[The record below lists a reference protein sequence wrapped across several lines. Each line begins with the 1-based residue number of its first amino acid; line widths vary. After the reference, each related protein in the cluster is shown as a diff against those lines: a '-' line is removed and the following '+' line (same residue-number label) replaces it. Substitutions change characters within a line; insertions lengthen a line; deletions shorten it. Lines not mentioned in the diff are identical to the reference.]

1 MSSTKT
7 HFFLLTLLVSLGAPG
22 LAAAQE
28 TMSLDTR
35 AIVEYLADD
44 ELEGRLTG
52 SPGIRM
58 AADYLIERLEAVGA
72 EPLPGVGGFRQAFAY
87 TAGVTDTGTSL
98 RIEGTDGSRMTV
110 SSNENPGATP
120 PAAPTPPAPPST
132 GAGVVSPPVP
142 SGAPSVRALSF
153 SDTGRAEGQL
163 VFAGYGL
170 SVPETDDFG
179 YDSYATLDVTDKIV
193 VVLRYFPEDT
203 EGELRSTLARYAGL
217 RFKALAA
224 RERGAAG
231 LIVVTGPRSPNA
243 GALVPLTFDTA
254 VSDSGI
260 VAATVDGELGAAIIE
275 SAGESIEAVQASL
288 DTANP
293 HVTGFDLP
301 LEGVIDVKL
310 ERREATGYNVIGYL
324 PPTAAE
330 ALDEPYVLLGA
341 HYDHLG
347 RGRGGDSLGPGRRRG
362 TGRGGRGGRPARPA
376 DAAQGYHRHGRHP
389 HDPTARRST
398 ATTCRRGASSSLR
411 GCTRPAPFRW
421 ARPNVPEFGAG
432 SQSFN
437 PLFGATGNP
446 YDPTKTCGGSSG
458 GQAVALAT
466 GMTPVADGSDMG
478 GSLRN
483 PANYCNVIGFRLS
496 PGRVPVWPTL
506 TGWSGLSVQGPM
518 ARSTADIALLLT
530 AIAGPDARSPIAQS
544 EPGSI
549 FARSLQRDFSGVRI
563 AYSADLGGEFPVDP
577 RVTAAIEAQLP
588 AFDLLGCDLA
598 EFSGPHAGNG
608 WDLPDFGDADEIFKT
623 LRAWSFHLSHGPLLA
638 EHREQMKDTI
648 IWNIE
653 AGAKLSGA
661 DVGRAQ
667 VKCTELYE
675 AMRLF
680 MQKYEFLLLP
690 VSQTPPFSVDTPYP
704 TSIDSGRGMVE
715 METYVDW
722 MKSCY
727 YITVTGHPAISV
739 PCGFTPEGLP
749 VGLQIVGRHRDDFG
763 VLQLAH
769 AFEQATLT
777 GRRRPPV
784 VES

>member
-347 RGRGGDSLGPGRRRG
+347 RGRGGDSLARG
-362 TGRGGRGGRPARPA
+362 DEAGQIHNGADDNASGVAVVLSVGAALAAAERGRGVVLAFWSGEELGLLGSADFVAQAPVPMDGISAYLNFDMVGRLEDDPLNLQAVGSSSIWTDLAEELNKAVGLDLTFVSDPYLPTDVGSLNAAEVPSLNFFTGSHEDYHRPTDDADTLDYEGLDRIVDLATAVTSNLANRPDAPDFIRVERVQQRGG
-376 DAAQGYHRHGRHP
+376 
-389 HDPTARRST
+389 
-398 ATTCRRGASSSLR
+398 
-411 GCTRPAPFRW
+411 
-421 ARPNVPEFGAG
+421 
-432 SQSFN
+432 
-437 PLFGATGNP
+437 GATMRIFTGTIP
-446 YDPTKTCGGSSG
+446 DYTQEVEGLSLSGVIGGG
-458 GQAVALAT
+458 PAEAAGLQGGDVIVGLAGQAVTNIYDYMYALDLLKV
-466 GMTPVADGSDMG
+466 GEPSEVVFMRDGERMT
-478 GSLRN
+478 
-483 PANYCNVIGFRLS
+483 
-496 PGRVPVWPTL
+496 
-506 TGWSGLSVQGPM
+506 
-518 ARSTADIALLLT
+518 TALI
-530 AIAGPDARSPIAQS
+530 
-544 EPGSI
+544 
-549 FARSLQRDFSGVRI
+549 
-563 AYSADLGGEFPVDP
+563 P
-577 RVTAAIEAQLP
+577 RV
-588 AFDLLGCDLA
+588 
-598 EFSGPHAGNG
+598 
-608 WDLPDFGDADEIFKT
+608 
-623 LRAWSFHLSHGPLLA
+623 
-638 EHREQMKDTI
+638 
-648 IWNIE
+648 
-653 AGAKLSGA
+653 
-661 DVGRAQ
+661 
-667 VKCTELYE
+667 
-675 AMRLF
+675 
-680 MQKYEFLLLP
+680 
-690 VSQTPPFSVDTPYP
+690 
-704 TSIDSGRGMVE
+704 
-715 METYVDW
+715 
-722 MKSCY
+722 
-727 YITVTGHPAISV
+727 
-739 PCGFTPEGLP
+739 
-749 VGLQIVGRHRDDFG
+749 RD
-763 VLQLAH
+763 
-769 AFEQATLT
+769 
-777 GRRRPPV
+777 
-784 VES
+784 

>member
-7 HFFLLTLLVSLGAPG
+7 HFFLLTLLVSLVAPG

-28 TMSLDTR
+28 TTSLDTR

-58 AADYLIERLEAVGA
+58 AADYLIEQLEAVGA

-98 RIEGTDGSRMTV
+98 RIEGTDGTRMTV
-110 SSNENPGATP
+110 SSNEDSGATP

-132 GAGVVSPPVP
+132 GAGAGSPPVP
-142 SGAPSVRALSF
+142 PGAPSIRALSF

-275 SAGESIEAVQASL
+275 SAGEPIEAVQASL

-301 LEGVIDVKL
+301 LEGVIEAKL

-324 PPTAAE
+324 PPTATE

-347 RGRGGDSLGPGRRRG
+347 RGRGGDSLARG
-362 TGRGGRGGRPARPA
+362 DEAGQIHNGADDNASGVAAVLSVGAGLAAAERGRGVILAFWSGEELGLLGSADFVAQAPVPMDRVSAYLNFDMVGRLEDDPLNLQAVGSSSIWTDLAEELNEAVGLDLTFVSDPYLPTDVGSLNAAEVPSLNFFTGSHEDYHRPTDDADTLDYEGLDRIVDLATAVTSNLANRPDAPDFIRVERVQQRGG
-376 DAAQGYHRHGRHP
+376 
-389 HDPTARRST
+389 
-398 ATTCRRGASSSLR
+398 
-411 GCTRPAPFRW
+411 
-421 ARPNVPEFGAG
+421 
-432 SQSFN
+432 
-437 PLFGATGNP
+437 GATMRIFTGTIP
-446 YDPTKTCGGSSG
+446 DYTQEVEGLSISGVIGGG
-458 GQAVALAT
+458 PAEAAGLQGGDVIVGLAGQAVTNIYDYMYALDLLKV
-466 GMTPVADGSDMG
+466 GEPSEVVFLRDGERRTTE
-478 GSLRN
+478 L
-483 PANYCNVIGFRLS
+483 I
-496 PGRVPVWPTL
+496 
-506 TGWSGLSVQGPM
+506 
-518 ARSTADIALLLT
+518 
-530 AIAGPDARSPIAQS
+530 
-544 EPGSI
+544 
-549 FARSLQRDFSGVRI
+549 
-563 AYSADLGGEFPVDP
+563 P
-577 RVTAAIEAQLP
+577 RV
-588 AFDLLGCDLA
+588 
-598 EFSGPHAGNG
+598 
-608 WDLPDFGDADEIFKT
+608 
-623 LRAWSFHLSHGPLLA
+623 
-638 EHREQMKDTI
+638 
-648 IWNIE
+648 
-653 AGAKLSGA
+653 
-661 DVGRAQ
+661 
-667 VKCTELYE
+667 
-675 AMRLF
+675 
-680 MQKYEFLLLP
+680 
-690 VSQTPPFSVDTPYP
+690 
-704 TSIDSGRGMVE
+704 
-715 METYVDW
+715 
-722 MKSCY
+722 
-727 YITVTGHPAISV
+727 
-739 PCGFTPEGLP
+739 
-749 VGLQIVGRHRDDFG
+749 RD
-763 VLQLAH
+763 
-769 AFEQATLT
+769 
-777 GRRRPPV
+777 
-784 VES
+784 